1 MHAESGKKVGA
12 MQGADILIE
21 SLLKEGVDTI
31 FGHPGGAILPI
42 NDALY
47 SGRIRH
53 ILTRHEQGAV
63 HMAEGYARA
72 SGKPGVVLVTS
83 GPGGT
88 NVVTGLTN
96 AFMDSTPI
104 VVITGQ
110 VPTAVIGND
119 AFQEADIV
127 GITRSCTKHNYLVA
141 NVRDLARTIK
151 EAFYIA
157 SSGRPGPVL
166 VDVPKDVSVG
176 ACAFAYPDSV
186 NLRGYKPTVAGH
198 AGQIRRAAEMIAT
211 AERPV
216 LYTGGGV
223 ILSGAADELRQLGEL
238 TATPVTNTLMGLGG
252 FPGVHDLWL
261 GMLGMHGTVAAN
273 TAMDAADLVIAIG
286 ARFDD
291 RVTGN
296 LEEFCVGAKF
306 IHIDIDPS
314 SIGKNVRVDLPLVG
328 DVKYCLR
335 RLLEE
340 LRAIEKDWYGDHRAW
355 LEQIGE
361 WKVQYPLQ
369 YTQEPDGELL
379 PQFVCEQIY
388 EVTQGDA
395 IITTEVGQH
404 QMWAAQFYHCRKPR
418 QFITSGGLGTMGFGF
433 PAAIGAQVALP
444 DRVVI
449 DIAGDGS
456 FQMTL
461 QELATA
467 VQYNLPVIVA
477 ILNNRS
483 LGMVRQWQQFFY
495 DKRYADTSLEVSPD
509 YVKLADAY
517 GAVGLRATKAS
528 EVRSVLEEAMRVR
541 RPVVIDFV
549 VKMEENVFP
558 MIPSGGSIK
567 DMLLA

>member
-1 MHAESGKKVGA
+1 V
-12 MQGADILIE
+12 QGAEIFVE
-21 SLLKEGVDTI
+21 SLRKEGVDTI

-47 SGRIRH
+47 RAGMRT

-72 SGKPGVVLVTS
+72 TGKPGVVLVTS

-104 VVITGQ
+104 VVFTGQ

-127 GITRSCTKHNYLVA
+127 GITHSCTKHNTLVRD
-141 NVRDLARTIK
+141 VRDLARTVK

-157 SSGRPGPVL
+157 ATGRPGPVL
-166 VDVPKDVSVG
+166 VDIPKDVSTASCDFV
-176 ACAFAYPDSV
+176 YPDTV
-186 NLRGYKPTVAGH
+186 HLRGYKPTVVGH
-198 AGQIRRAAEMIAT
+198 AGQIRRAAEMMA
-211 AERPV
+211 AAQRPV
-216 LYTGGGV
+216 IYAGGGV
-223 ILSGAADELRQLGEL
+223 ILSGAAEELKQLGEL

-252 FPGVHDLWL
+252 FPGVHPLWL
-261 GMLGMHGTVAAN
+261 GMLGMHGTATAN
-273 TAMDAADLVIAIG
+273 TTMDAADVVIAIG
-286 ARFDD
+286 VRFDD

-296 LEEFCVGAKF
+296 VEEFCVNAKF

-314 SIGKNVRVDLPLVG
+314 SIGKNVQVDVPIVG
-328 DVKYCLR
+328 DVKHCVR
-335 RLLEE
+335 RLLDELQGLKKNWQEE
-340 LRAIEKDWYGDHRAW
+340 HRPWLAQIE
-355 LEQIGE
+355 E
-361 WKVQYPLQ
+361 WKTKFPLQ
-369 YTQEPDGELL
+369 YTQEPDGELM

-388 EVTQGDA
+388 EVTRGEA

-404 QMWAAQFYHCRKPR
+404 QMWAAQFYHFMRPHR
-418 QFITSGGLGTMGFGF
+418 WITSGGLGTMGFGF
-433 PAAIGAQVALP
+433 PAAIGAQVAFP
-444 DRVVI
+444 HEVVI

-456 FQMTL
+456 FQMTS

-477 ILNNRS
+477 VLNNHS

-495 DKRYADTSLEVSPD
+495 AGRYADSSLEVSPD

-517 GAVGLRATKAS
+517 GAVGLRATRPE
-528 EVRSVLEEAMRVR
+528 EVRPVLEEAIRLR
-541 RPVVIDFV
+541 RPVVIDFP
-549 VKMEENVFP
+549 VKMMENVFP

>member
-1 MHAESGKKVGA
+1 
-12 MQGADILIE
+12 MQGAEIFVE
-21 SLLKEGVDTI
+21 SLRKEGVDTI

-47 SGRIRH
+47 RAGMRT

-72 SGKPGVVLVTS
+72 TGKPGVVLVTS

-104 VVITGQ
+104 VVFTGQ

-127 GITRSCTKHNYLVA
+127 GITHSCTKHNTL
-141 NVRDLARTIK
+141 VRDVRELTRTIK

-157 SSGRPGPVL
+157 ATGRPGPVL
-166 VDVPKDVSVG
+166 VDIPKDVSTASCDFV
-176 ACAFAYPDSV
+176 YPDTV
-186 NLRGYKPTVAGH
+186 NLRGYKPTIVGH
-198 AGQIRRAAEMIAT
+198 AGQIRRAAEMLAT
-211 AERPV
+211 AQRPV
-216 LYTGGGV
+216 IYAGGGA
-223 ILSGAADELRQLGEL
+223 ILSGAAPELQQLGEL

-252 FPGVHDLWL
+252 FPGVHPLWL
-261 GMLGMHGTVAAN
+261 GMLGMHGTATAN
-273 TAMDAADLVIAIG
+273 TAMDAADVILAIG
-286 ARFDD
+286 VRFDD

-296 LEEFCVGAKF
+296 VEEFCVGAKF

-314 SIGKNVRVDLPLVG
+314 SIGKNVQVDVPIVG
-328 DVKYCLR
+328 DVKHCLR
-335 RLLEE
+335 RLLDE
-340 LRAIEKDWYGDHRAW
+340 LQGLDKNWQEAHRPWLAQIE
-355 LEQIGE
+355 E
-361 WKVQYPLQ
+361 WKAKFPLQ
-369 YTQEPDGELL
+369 YVQEPAGELL

-388 EVTQGDA
+388 EVTRGEA

-404 QMWAAQFYHCRKPR
+404 QMWAAQFYHFMRPR
-418 QFITSGGLGTMGFGF
+418 RWVTSGGLGTMGFGF
-433 PAAIGAQVALP
+433 PAAIGAQVAFP
-444 DRVVI
+444 HEVVI

-456 FQMTL
+456 FQMTS

-477 ILNNRS
+477 VLNNHS

-495 DKRYADTSLEVSPD
+495 AGRYADSSLEVSPD

-517 GAVGLRATKAS
+517 GAVGLRATQPD
-528 EVRSVLEEAMRVR
+528 EVRPVLEEAIRLR
-541 RPVVIDFV
+541 RPVVIDFP
-549 VKMEENVFP
+549 VKMMENVFP

>member
-1 MHAESGKKVGA
+1 MK
-12 MQGADILIE
+12 GADIFVE
-21 SLLKEGVDTI
+21 SLLREGVNTI

-47 SGRIRH
+47 SGKIRH

-72 SGKPGVVLVTS
+72 TGRPGVVLVTS

-96 AFMDSTPI
+96 ALMDSTPI
-104 VVITGQ
+104 VVFTGQ

-127 GITRSCTKHNYLVA
+127 GITRSCTKHNYLV
-141 NVRDLARTIK
+141 NDVKDLARTVK

-157 SSGRPGPVL
+157 STGRPGPVL
-166 VDVPKDVSVG
+166 VDIPKDVATGSCEFV
-176 ACAFAYPDSV
+176 YPETI
-186 NLRGYKPTVAGH
+186 NLRGYKPTIVGH
-198 AGQIRRAAEMIAT
+198 AGQIRRAAEMLA
-211 AERPV
+211 AAQRPII
-216 LYTGGGV
+216 YAGGGV
-223 ILSGAADELRQLGEL
+223 IHSGAAEELRQLGEL
-238 TATPVTNTLMGLGG
+238 TATPATNTLMGLGG
-252 FPGVHDLWL
+252 FPGVHELWL

-273 TAMDAADLVIAIG
+273 TAMDGADLVIAIG

-296 LEEFCVGAKF
+296 LEEFCLGAKF

-314 SIGKNVRVDLPLVG
+314 SIGKNVRVDLPIVG
-328 DVKYCLR
+328 DVKHCLR

-340 LRAIEKDWYGDHRAW
+340 LRAIEKDWRGDHQGW
-355 LEQIGE
+355 LAQVEE
-361 WKVQYPLQ
+361 WKTKYPLQ
-369 YTQEPDGELL
+369 YNQEPDGELL

-388 EVTQGDA
+388 AVTQGKA
-395 IITTEVGQH
+395 VITTEVGQH
-404 QMWAAQFYHCRKPR
+404 QMWAAQFYHCTSPR
-418 QFITSGGLGTMGFGF
+418 QFVTSGGLGTMGFGF

-444 DRVVI
+444 DTVVI

-477 ILNNRS
+477 ILNNHS

-495 DKRYADTSLEVSPD
+495 EGRYADSSLEVSPD
-509 YVKLADAY
+509 YVKLAEAY
-517 GAVGLRATKAS
+517 GAVGLRATKAQD
-528 EVRSVLEEAMRVR
+528 VRPVLEEAIRVR

-549 VKMEENVFP
+549 VKMTENVFP
-558 MIPSGGSIK
+558 MIPSGGSIR

>member
-1 MHAESGKKVGA
+1 MMNGAEIFV
-12 MQGADILIE
+12 E
-21 SLLKEGVDTI
+21 SLRKEGVETI

-47 SGRIRH
+47 RAGMRT

-63 HMAEGYARA
+63 HMAEGYAR
-72 SGKPGVVLVTS
+72 STGRPGVVLVTS

-96 AFMDSTPI
+96 ALMDSTPI
-104 VVITGQ
+104 VVFTGQ

-127 GITRSCTKHNYLVA
+127 GITHSCTKHNTL
-141 NVRDLARTIK
+141 VRDVKELARTVK

-157 SSGRPGPVL
+157 TTGRPGPVL
-166 VDVPKDVSVG
+166 VDIPKDVATSSCEFV
-176 ACAFAYPDSV
+176 YPEHVS
-186 NLRGYKPTVAGH
+186 LRGYKPTVVGH
-198 AGQIRRAAEMIAT
+198 AGQIRRAAEMLA
-211 AERPV
+211 AAQRPV
-216 LYTGGGV
+216 IYAGGGV
-223 ILSGAADELRQLGEL
+223 ILSGAAAELQQLSEL

-252 FPGVHDLWL
+252 FPGVHEFWL
-261 GMLGMHGTVAAN
+261 GMLGMHGTATAN
-273 TAMDAADLVIAIG
+273 TAMDAADVVLAIG

-306 IHIDIDPS
+306 VHIDIDPS
-314 SIGKNVRVDLPLVG
+314 SIGKNVQVDVPIVG
-328 DVKYCLR
+328 DVKHCLR
-335 RLLEE
+335 RLIEE
-340 LRAIEKDWYGDHRAW
+340 LRSIAKDWQQDHSSW
-355 LEQIGE
+355 LAQVQE
-361 WKVQYPLQ
+361 WQTKFPLQ
-369 YTQEPDGELL
+369 YTQEPDGELM

-388 EVTQGDA
+388 EVTRGDA

-404 QMWAAQFYHCRKPR
+404 QMWAAQYYHFTRPR
-418 QFITSGGLGTMGFGF
+418 RWVTSGGLGTMGFGF
-433 PAAIGAQVALP
+433 PAAIGAQVAFP
-444 DRVVI
+444 DEVVI

-456 FQMTL
+456 FQMTS

-477 ILNNRS
+477 ILNNHS

-495 DKRYADTSLEVSPD
+495 DGRYADSSLEVSPD
-509 YVKLADAY
+509 YVKLANAY
-517 GAVGLRATKAS
+517 GAIGLRATKPD
-528 EVRSVLEEAMRVR
+528 EVRPVLEEAIRVR
-541 RPVVIDFV
+541 RPVVIDFP
-549 VKMEENVFP
+549 VKLMENVFP

>member
-1 MHAESGKKVGA
+1 
-12 MQGADILIE
+12 MQGADILVE

-96 AFMDSTPI
+96 ACMDSTP
-104 VVITGQ
+104 VVVFTGQ

-141 NVRDLARTIK
+141 DVKDLARTVK
-151 EAFYIA
+151 EAFHIA
-157 SSGRPGPVL
+157 TSGRPGPVL
-166 VDVPKDVSVG
+166 VDVPKDVATG
-176 ACAFAYPDSV
+176 ACEFVYPDKV
-186 NLRGYKPTVAGH
+186 ELRGYKPTIMGH
-198 AGQIRRAAEMIAT
+198 TGQIRRAAEMIAK

-216 LYTGGGV
+216 IYAGGGV
-223 ILSGAADELRQLGEL
+223 IHSGAAEELRQLGEE
-238 TATPVTNTLMGLGG
+238 TSTPVTTTLMGLGG
-252 FPGVHDLWL
+252 FPGVHGLWL
-261 GMLGMHGTVAAN
+261 GMLGMHGTAAAN
-273 TAMDAADLVIAIG
+273 TAMDEADLVIAIG

-306 IHIDIDPS
+306 IHLDIDPS
-314 SIGKNVRVDLPLVG
+314 SIGKNVRVDLPIVG
-328 DVKYCLR
+328 DVKHCLR
-335 RLLEE
+335 RLLDE
-340 LRAIEKDWYGDHRAW
+340 LRAIDKAW
-355 LEQIGE
+355 QREHEPWLRQVEE
-361 WKVQYPLQ
+361 WRTRYPLR
-369 YTQEPDGELL
+369 YNQEPDGDLL

-388 EVTQGDA
+388 DATQGKA

-404 QMWAAQFYHCRKPR
+404 QMWAAQFYHCTRPR

-433 PAAIGAQVALP
+433 PAAIGAQAAFP
-444 DRVVI
+444 DQVVI

-477 ILNNRS
+477 ILNNQS

-495 DKRYADTSLEVSPD
+495 DGRYADTSLEVSPD
-509 YVKLADAY
+509 YVKLAEAY
-517 GAVGLRATKAS
+517 GAVGLRATRPAD
-528 EVRSVLEEAMRVR
+528 VRPALDEAIRSR

-549 VKMEENVFP
+549 VRTMENVFP
-558 MIPSGGSIK
+558 MIPAGGSVK

>member
-1 MHAESGKKVGA
+1 

-72 SGKPGVVLVTS
+72 AGKPGVVLVTS

-141 NVRDLARTIK
+141 DIRDLARTIK

-166 VDVPKDVSVG
+166 VDVPKDISTG
-176 ACAFAYPDSV
+176 TCEFLYPDSV

-198 AGQIRRAAEMIAT
+198 AGQIRRAAEMMA
-211 AERPV
+211 AAARPV

-273 TAMDAADLVIAIG
+273 TAMDAADLVIAVG

-314 SIGKNVRVDLPLVG
+314 SIGKNVRVDVPLVG

-340 LRAIEKDWYGDHRAW
+340 LRVLEKDWYGDHRAW

-361 WKVQYPLQ
+361 WKRQYPLQ

-388 EVTQGDA
+388 EVTRGEA

-404 QMWAAQFYHCRKPR
+404 QMWAAQFYHCREPR

-444 DRVVI
+444 DHVVI

-467 VQYNLPVIVA
+467 VQYDLPVIVA

-509 YVKLADAY
+509 YVKLAEAY
-517 GAVGLRATKAS
+517 GAVGLRATKAA
-528 EVRSVLEEAMRVR
+528 EVRPVLEEAIRVR
-541 RPVVIDFV
+541 RPVIIDFV

-558 MIPSGGSIK
+558 MIPSGGSIR

>member
-1 MHAESGKKVGA
+1 MNGAEIFV
-12 MQGADILIE
+12 E
-21 SLLKEGVDTI
+21 SLRKEGVETI

-47 SGRIRH
+47 RAGMRT

-72 SGKPGVVLVTS
+72 TGRPGVVLVTS

-96 AFMDSTPI
+96 ALMDSTPI
-104 VVITGQ
+104 VVFTGQ

-127 GITRSCTKHNYLVA
+127 GITHSCTKHNTL
-141 NVRDLARTIK
+141 VRDVKELARTIK

-157 SSGRPGPVL
+157 TTGRPGPVL
-166 VDVPKDVSVG
+166 VDIPKDVATDSCEFV
-176 ACAFAYPDSV
+176 YPEHVS
-186 NLRGYKPTVAGH
+186 LRGYKPTVVGH
-198 AGQIRRAAEMIAT
+198 AGQIRRAAEMLA
-211 AERPV
+211 AAQRPV
-216 LYTGGGV
+216 IYAGGGV
-223 ILSGAADELRQLGEL
+223 ILSGAATELRQLSEL

-252 FPGVHDLWL
+252 FPGVHELWL
-261 GMLGMHGTVAAN
+261 GMLGMHGTATAN
-273 TAMDAADLVIAIG
+273 TTMDAADVVLAIG

-306 IHIDIDPS
+306 VHIDIDPS
-314 SIGKNVRVDLPLVG
+314 SIGKNVQVDVPIVG
-328 DVKYCLR
+328 DVKHCLR
-335 RLLEE
+335 RLLDE
-340 LRAIEKDWYGDHRAW
+340 LRSITKDWRQDHSSW
-355 LEQIGE
+355 LAQVQE
-361 WKVQYPLQ
+361 WQTKFPLQ
-369 YTQEPDGELL
+369 YTQEPDGELM

-388 EVTQGDA
+388 EVTRGDA

-404 QMWAAQFYHCRKPR
+404 QMWAAQYYHFTRPR
-418 QFITSGGLGTMGFGF
+418 RWVTSGGLGTMGFGF
-433 PAAIGAQVALP
+433 PAAIGAQVAFP
-444 DRVVI
+444 QEVVI

-456 FQMTL
+456 FQMTS

-477 ILNNRS
+477 ILNNHS

-495 DKRYADTSLEVSPD
+495 DGRYADSSLEVSPD
-509 YVKLADAY
+509 YVKLAHAY
-517 GAVGLRATKAS
+517 GAIGLRATKPD
-528 EVRSVLEEAMRVR
+528 EVRPVLEEAIRIR
-541 RPVVIDFV
+541 RPVVIDFP
-549 VKMEENVFP
+549 VKLMENVFP

>member
-1 MHAESGKKVGA
+1 MK
-12 MQGADILIE
+12 GADIFVE
-21 SLLKEGVDTI
+21 SLLREGVDTI
-31 FGHPGGAILPI
+31 FGHPGGAILPL

-47 SGRIRH
+47 SGKIRH

-72 SGKPGVVLVTS
+72 TGRPGVVLVTS

-104 VVITGQ
+104 VVFTGQ

-127 GITRSCTKHNYLVA
+127 GITRSCTKHNYLVN
-141 NVRDLARTIK
+141 NVKDLARTVK

-157 SSGRPGPVL
+157 STGRPGPVL
-166 VDVPKDVSVG
+166 VDIPKDVSTASCEFV
-176 ACAFAYPDSV
+176 YPETV
-186 NLRGYKPTVAGH
+186 HLRGYKPTIVGH
-198 AGQIRRAAEMIAT
+198 AGQIRRAAEMLAA
-211 AERPV
+211 AERPI
-216 LYTGGGV
+216 LYAGGGV
-223 ILSGAADELRQLGEL
+223 IHSGAAEELRQLGEL

-252 FPGVHDLWL
+252 FPGVHPLWL

-273 TAMDAADLVIAIG
+273 TAMDGADLVIAIG

-314 SIGKNVRVDLPLVG
+314 SIGKNVRVDLPIVG
-328 DVKYCLR
+328 DVKHCLR

-340 LRAIEKDWYGDHRAW
+340 LRAIEKDWWGSHQPW
-355 LEQIGE
+355 LAQVEE
-361 WKVQYPLQ
+361 WQAKYPLH
-369 YTQEPDGELL
+369 YNQEPDGELL

-388 EVTQGDA
+388 EATQGKA
-395 IITTEVGQH
+395 VITTEVGQH
-404 QMWAAQFYHCRKPR
+404 QMWAAQFYHCTHPR

-444 DRVVI
+444 ETVVI

-477 ILNNRS
+477 ILNNHS

-495 DKRYADTSLEVSPD
+495 DGRYADSSLEVSPD
-509 YVKLADAY
+509 YVKLAEAY
-517 GAVGLRATKAS
+517 GAVGLRATKAQD
-528 EVRSVLEEAMRVR
+528 VRPVLEEAIRVR

-549 VKMEENVFP
+549 VKMTENVFP

>member
-1 MHAESGKKVGA
+1 
-12 MQGADILIE
+12 MQGAEIFIE
-21 SLLKEGVDTI
+21 SLLAEGVDTI

-72 SGKPGVVLVTS
+72 TGRPGVVLVTS

-88 NVVTGLTN
+88 NVVTGLTD

-104 VVITGQ
+104 VVFTGQ
-110 VPTAVIGND
+110 VPTSVIGND

-127 GITRSCTKHNYLVA
+127 GMTRSCTKHNYLVRD
-141 NVRDLARTIK
+141 VKDLARTIK

-157 SSGRPGPVL
+157 ASGRPGPVL
-166 VDVPKDVSVG
+166 VDIPKDVASDS
-176 ACAFAYPDSV
+176 ADFRYPDEV
-186 NLRGYKPTVAGH
+186 DIRGYKPTTLGH
-198 AGQIRRAAEMIAT
+198 AGQIRRAAEMLA
-211 AERPV
+211 AAQRPV
-216 LYTGGGV
+216 IYAGGGV
-223 ILSGAADELRQLGEL
+223 IHSEAAAELHELGEL

-252 FPGVHDLWL
+252 FPGRHDLWL
-261 GMLGMHGTVAAN
+261 GMLGMHGTYTAN
-273 TAMDAADLVIAIG
+273 MAMDQADLVIAIG

-296 LEEFCVGAKF
+296 LEEFCVGAEF

-314 SIGKNVRVDLPLVG
+314 SIGKNIPVALPIVG
-328 DVKYCLR
+328 DVKRCLQ
-335 RLLEE
+335 RLLKE
-340 LRAIEKDWYGDHRAW
+340 LRAMEGKDWRTAHASW
-355 LEQIGE
+355 LAQIAE
-361 WKVQYPLQ
+361 WQRDFPLS
-369 YTQEPDGELL
+369 YAQEADGELM
-379 PQFVCEQIY
+379 PQYVCEQIY
-388 EVTQGDA
+388 EATEGDA

-404 QMWAAQFYHCRKPR
+404 QMWAAQYYHFMKPR
-418 QFITSGGLGTMGFGF
+418 HFITSGGLGTMGYGF
-433 PAAIGAQVALP
+433 PAAIGAQVACP

-456 FQMTL
+456 FQMNV

-467 VQYNLPVIVA
+467 VQYDLPVIVA
-477 ILNNRS
+477 ILNNYS

-495 DKRYADTSLEVSPD
+495 DGRYADTSLEVSPD
-509 YVKLADAY
+509 YVKLAEAY
-517 GAVGLRATKAS
+517 GALGLRATKPD
-528 EVRSVLEEAMRVR
+528 EVRPVLEEAIRQR

-549 VKMEENVFP
+549 VKMTENVFP
-558 MIPSGGSIK
+558 MIPTGGSIK

>member
-1 MHAESGKKVGA
+1 
-12 MQGADILIE
+12 MQGAYILVE
-21 SLLKEGVDTI
+21 SLLREGVDTI

-72 SGKPGVVLVTS
+72 TGSPGVVLVTS

-88 NVVTGLTN
+88 NVVTGLAN

-104 VVITGQ
+104 VVFTGQ

-127 GITRSCTKHNYLVA
+127 GITRSCTKHNYLVSD
-141 NVRDLARTIK
+141 VKDLASTVK
-151 EAFYIA
+151 EAFYVA
-157 SSGRPGPVL
+157 TTGRPGPVL
-166 VDVPKDVSVG
+166 VDIPKDVATG
-176 ACAFAYPDSV
+176 DCEFIYPDSV
-186 NLRGYKPTVAGH
+186 NLRGYRPTIAGH
-198 AGQIRRAAEMIAT
+198 AGQIRRAAEMIEA
-211 AERPV
+211 ASCPII
-216 LYTGGGV
+216 YAGGGV
-223 ILSGAADELRQLGEL
+223 VHSGAAEELRQLGEL

-252 FPGVHDLWL
+252 FPGRHDLWL
-261 GMLGMHGTVAAN
+261 GMLGMHGTFAAN

-296 LEEFCVGAKF
+296 LDEFCVGAKF

-314 SIGKNVRVDLPLVG
+314 SIGKNVRVDLPIVG
-328 DVKYCLR
+328 DVKHCLL
-335 RLLEE
+335 RLLDE
-340 LRAIEKDWYGDHRAW
+340 LRDVDKNWAQDHASW
-355 LEQIGE
+355 LGQVNE
-361 WKVQYPLQ
+361 WKANNPLRYHQ
-369 YTQEPDGELL
+369 DAEGELL
-379 PQFVCEQIY
+379 PQYVCEQIY

-404 QMWAAQFYHCRKPR
+404 QMWAAQYYHCTKPR
-418 QFITSGGLGTMGFGF
+418 QFVTSGGLGTMGFGF
-433 PAAIGAQVALP
+433 PAAIGAQVAFP
-444 DRVVI
+444 DAVVI

-461 QELATA
+461 QELATV
-467 VQYNLPVIVA
+467 VQHDLPVIVA
-477 ILNNRS
+477 LLNNHS

-495 DKRYADTSLEVSPD
+495 DGRYADTSLEVAPD
-509 YVKLADAY
+509 FVKLAEAY
-517 GAVGLRATKAS
+517 GAIGLRATKAA
-528 EVRSVLEEAMRVR
+528 EVRPVLEEAIRLR
-541 RPVVIDFV
+541 RPVIIDFV
-549 VKMEENVFP
+549 VKTMENVFP

>member
-1 MHAESGKKVGA
+1 MK
-12 MQGADILIE
+12 GADILVE
-21 SLLKEGVDTI
+21 SLLKEGVETI

-47 SGRIRH
+47 SGKIRH

-63 HMAEGYARA
+63 HMAEGFARA
-72 SGKPGVVLVTS
+72 TGRPGVVLVTS

-96 AFMDSTPI
+96 ALMDSTPI

-127 GITRSCTKHNYLVA
+127 GITRSCTKHNYLVRD
-141 NVRDLARTIK
+141 VKDLARTIK

-157 SSGRPGPVL
+157 STGRPGPVL
-166 VDVPKDVSVG
+166 VDIPKDVST
-176 ACAFAYPDSV
+176 ASCEFAYPESV
-186 NLRGYKPTVAGH
+186 TLRGYKPTIAGH
-198 AGQIRRAAEMIAT
+198 AGQIRRAAEMIA
-211 AERPV
+211 AAQRPI
-216 LYTGGGV
+216 LYAGGGV
-223 ILSGAADELRQLGEL
+223 IHSGAAAELRQLGEL

-252 FPGVHDLWL
+252 FPGVHKGWL

-273 TAMDAADLVIAIG
+273 TAMDAADLVVAIG

-314 SIGKNVRVDLPLVG
+314 SIGKNVRVDLPIVG
-328 DVKYCLR
+328 DVKHCLR

-340 LRAIEKDWYGDHRAW
+340 LRSMDKDWQGEHQAW
-355 LEQIGE
+355 LAQVEE
-361 WKVQYPLQ
+361 WKTKHPLQ
-369 YTQEPDGELL
+369 YTQEPEGELL
-379 PQFVCEQIY
+379 PQFVCTQIY
-388 EVTQGDA
+388 EATQGKA

-404 QMWAAQFYHCRKPR
+404 QMWAAQFYHCTQPR

-433 PAAIGAQVALP
+433 PAAIGAQVAIP
-444 DRVVI
+444 DAVVI

-477 ILNNRS
+477 ILNNHS

-495 DKRYADTSLEVSPD
+495 DGRYADTSLEVSPD
-509 YVKLADAY
+509 YVKLAEAY
-517 GAVGLRATKAS
+517 GAVGLRATRAD
-528 EVRSVLEEAMRVR
+528 EVRPVLEEAIRVR

-549 VKMEENVFP
+549 VKLMENVFP
-558 MIPSGGSIK
+558 MSPSGGSIK

>member
-1 MHAESGKKVGA
+1 
-12 MQGADILIE
+12 MQGADILVE

-72 SGKPGVVLVTS
+72 SGKAGVVLVTS

-96 AFMDSTPI
+96 AFMDSTP
-104 VVITGQ
+104 VVVFTGQ

-127 GITRSCTKHNYLVA
+127 GITRSCTKHNYLVSD
-141 NVRDLARTIK
+141 VKDLARTVK

-157 SSGRPGPVL
+157 TSGRPGPVL
-166 VDVPKDVSVG
+166 VDVPKDVATGEGEFV
-176 ACAFAYPDSV
+176 YPEKV
-186 NLRGYKPTVAGH
+186 ELRGYKPTVMGH
-198 AGQIRRAAEMIAT
+198 TGQIRRAAEMIAK

-216 LYTGGGV
+216 IYAGGGV
-223 ILSGAADELRQLGEL
+223 IHSGAAEELRQLGEA
-238 TATPVTNTLMGLGG
+238 TSTPVTTTLMGLGG

-261 GMLGMHGTVAAN
+261 GMLGMHGTAAAN
-273 TAMDAADLVIAIG
+273 TAMDEADLVIAIG

-314 SIGKNVRVDLPLVG
+314 SIGKNVRVDLPIVG
-328 DVKYCLR
+328 DVKHCLR
-335 RLLEE
+335 RLLDE
-340 LRAIEKDWYGDHRAW
+340 LRAIDKEWRRDHEPW
-355 LEQIGE
+355 LRQVEE
-361 WKVQYPLQ
+361 WRTRYPLQ
-369 YTQEPDGELL
+369 YNQESDGELL

-388 EVTQGDA
+388 EATQGNA

-404 QMWAAQFYHCRKPR
+404 QMWAAQFYHCMRAR

-433 PAAIGAQVALP
+433 PAAIGAQAAFP
-444 DRVVI
+444 DQVVI

-467 VQYNLPVIVA
+467 VQHNLPVIVA
-477 ILNNRS
+477 ILNNQS

-495 DKRYADTSLEVSPD
+495 DGRYADVSLEVSPD
-509 YVKLADAY
+509 YVKLAEAY
-517 GAVGLRATKAS
+517 SAVGLRATRPD
-528 EVRSVLEEAMRVR
+528 EVRPVLDEAIRLR

-549 VKMEENVFP
+549 VRTMENVFP
-558 MIPSGGSIK
+558 MIPAGGSVK

>member
-1 MHAESGKKVGA
+1 
-12 MQGADILIE
+12 MQGAEIFIE
-21 SLLKEGVDTI
+21 SLLAEGVDTI

-72 SGKPGVVLVTS
+72 TGRPGVVLVTS

-88 NVVTGLTN
+88 NVVTGLAD

-104 VVITGQ
+104 VVFTGQ
-110 VPTAVIGND
+110 VPTGVIGND

-127 GITRSCTKHNYLVA
+127 GMTRSCTKHNYLVRD
-141 NVRDLARTIK
+141 VKDLARTIK

-157 SSGRPGPVL
+157 ATGRPGPVL
-166 VDVPKDVSVG
+166 VDIPKDVANDSTD
-176 ACAFAYPDSV
+176 FHYPDNV
-186 NLRGYKPTVAGH
+186 DIRGYKPKTVGH
-198 AGQIRRAAEMIAT
+198 AGQIRRAAEMLAA

-216 LYTGGGV
+216 IYAGGGV
-223 ILSGAADELRQLGEL
+223 IHSEAAAELHELGEL

-252 FPGVHDLWL
+252 FPGRHDLWL
-261 GMLGMHGTVAAN
+261 GMLGMHGTYTAN
-273 TAMDAADLVIAIG
+273 MAMDQADLVIAIG

-296 LEEFCVGAKF
+296 LEEFCVGAEF

-314 SIGKNVRVDLPLVG
+314 SIGKNIPVALPIVG
-328 DVKYCLR
+328 DVKMCLQ
-335 RLLEE
+335 RLLKE
-340 LRAIEKDWYGDHRAW
+340 LRDMEGKDWHAARASW
-355 LEQIGE
+355 LAQVAE
-361 WKVQYPLQ
+361 WQRDFPLS
-369 YTQEPDGELL
+369 YEQEPDGELM
-379 PQFVCEQIY
+379 PQYVCEQIY
-388 EVTQGDA
+388 EVTDGDA

-404 QMWAAQFYHCRKPR
+404 QMWAAQFYHFTKPR
-418 QFITSGGLGTMGFGF
+418 HFITSGGLGTMGYGF
-433 PAAIGAQVALP
+433 PAAIGAQIAYP
-444 DRVVI
+444 ERTVI

-456 FQMTL
+456 FQMNV

-467 VQYNLPVIVA
+467 VQYDLPVIVA
-477 ILNNRS
+477 VLNNHS

-495 DKRYADTSLEVSPD
+495 DGRYADTSLEVSPD
-509 YVKLADAY
+509 YVKLAEAY
-517 GAVGLRATKAS
+517 GAVGLRATRPD
-528 EVRSVLEEAMRVR
+528 EVRPALEEAIRLR
-541 RPVVIDFV
+541 RPVVLDFV
-549 VKMEENVFP
+549 VKMTENVFP
-558 MIPSGGSIK
+558 MIPTGGSIK

>member
-1 MHAESGKKVGA
+1 
-12 MQGADILIE
+12 MQGAEIFIE
-21 SLLKEGVDTI
+21 SLLAEGVDTI

-72 SGKPGVVLVTS
+72 TGRPGVVLVTS

-88 NVVTGLTN
+88 NVVTGLTD

-104 VVITGQ
+104 VVFTGQ
-110 VPTAVIGND
+110 VPTSVIGND

-127 GITRSCTKHNYLVA
+127 GMTRSCTKHNYLVRD
-141 NVRDLARTIK
+141 VKDLARTIK

-157 SSGRPGPVL
+157 ASGRPGPVL
-166 VDVPKDVSVG
+166 VDIPKDVASDS
-176 ACAFAYPDSV
+176 ADFRYPDEV
-186 NLRGYKPTVAGH
+186 DIRGYKPTTLGH
-198 AGQIRRAAEMIAT
+198 AGQIRRAAEMLA
-211 AERPV
+211 AAQRPV
-216 LYTGGGV
+216 IYAGGGV
-223 ILSGAADELRQLGEL
+223 IHSEAAAELHELGEL

-252 FPGVHDLWL
+252 FPGRHHLWL
-261 GMLGMHGTVAAN
+261 GMLGMHGTYTAN
-273 TAMDAADLVIAIG
+273 MAMDQADLVIAIG

-296 LEEFCVGAKF
+296 LEEFCVGAEF

-314 SIGKNVRVDLPLVG
+314 SIGKNIPVALPIVG
-328 DVKYCLR
+328 DVKRCLQ
-335 RLLEE
+335 RLLKE
-340 LRAIEKDWYGDHRAW
+340 LRAMEGKDWHTAHAPW
-355 LEQIGE
+355 LAQITE
-361 WKVQYPLQ
+361 WQRDFPLS
-369 YTQEPDGELL
+369 YAQEADGELM
-379 PQFVCEQIY
+379 PQYVCEQIY
-388 EVTQGDA
+388 EVTEGDA

-404 QMWAAQFYHCRKPR
+404 QMWAAQYYHFMKPR
-418 QFITSGGLGTMGFGF
+418 HFITSGGLGTMGYGF
-433 PAAIGAQVALP
+433 PAAIGAQIACP

-456 FQMTL
+456 FQMNV

-467 VQYNLPVIVA
+467 VQYDLPVIVA
-477 ILNNRS
+477 ILNNHS

-495 DKRYADTSLEVSPD
+495 DGRYADTSLEVSPD
-509 YVKLADAY
+509 YVKLAEAY
-517 GAVGLRATKAS
+517 GALGLRATKPD
-528 EVRSVLEEAMRVR
+528 EVRPVLEEAIHQR

-549 VKMEENVFP
+549 VKMTENVFP
-558 MIPSGGSIK
+558 MIPTGGSIK

>member
-1 MHAESGKKVGA
+1 MKGA
-12 MQGADILIE
+12 NIFVE
-21 SLLKEGVDTI
+21 SLLREGIDTI
-31 FGHPGGAILPI
+31 FGHPGGAILPL

-47 SGRIRH
+47 SGKIRH

-72 SGKPGVVLVTS
+72 TGRPGVVLVTS

-104 VVITGQ
+104 VVFTGQ

-127 GITRSCTKHNYLVA
+127 GITRSCTKHNYLVN
-141 NVRDLARTIK
+141 NVKDLARTVK

-157 SSGRPGPVL
+157 STGRPGPVL
-166 VDVPKDVSVG
+166 VDIPKDVSTASGEFV
-176 ACAFAYPDSV
+176 YPETV
-186 NLRGYKPTVAGH
+186 LLRGYKPTIVGH
-198 AGQIRRAAEMIAT
+198 AGQIRRAAEMLAA
-211 AERPV
+211 AERPI
-216 LYTGGGV
+216 LYAGGGV
-223 ILSGAADELRQLGEL
+223 IHSGAAEELRQLGEL

-252 FPGVHDLWL
+252 FPGVHQLWL

-273 TAMDAADLVIAIG
+273 TAMDGADLVIAIG

-314 SIGKNVRVDLPLVG
+314 SIGKNVRVDLPIVG
-328 DVKYCLR
+328 DVKHCLR

-340 LRAIEKDWYGDHRAW
+340 LRAIEKDWWGSHQPW
-355 LEQIGE
+355 LAQVEE
-361 WKVQYPLQ
+361 WQTKYPLS
-369 YTQEPDGELL
+369 YNQEPDGELL

-388 EVTQGDA
+388 EVTQGQA
-395 IITTEVGQH
+395 VITTEVGQH
-404 QMWAAQFYHCRKPR
+404 QMWAAQFYHCTHPR

-444 DRVVI
+444 ETVVI

-477 ILNNRS
+477 ILNNHS

-495 DKRYADTSLEVSPD
+495 DGRYADSSLEVSPD
-509 YVKLADAY
+509 YVKLAEAY
-517 GAVGLRATKAS
+517 GAVGLRATKAQ
-528 EVRSVLEEAMRVR
+528 EVRSVLEEAIRVR

-549 VKMEENVFP
+549 VKMTENVFP
-558 MIPSGGSIK
+558 MIPSGGSIR

>member
-1 MHAESGKKVGA
+1 MYGAEIFV
-12 MQGADILIE
+12 E
-21 SLLKEGVDTI
+21 SLRREGVDTL

-47 SGRIRH
+47 RAGMRH

-72 SGKPGVVLVTS
+72 TGKPGVVLVTS

-104 VVITGQ
+104 VVFTGQ
-110 VPTAVIGND
+110 VPTGVIGND

-127 GITRSCTKHNYLVA
+127 GITHSCTKHNTLVRDA
-141 NVRDLARTIK
+141 RDLARTIK

-157 SSGRPGPVL
+157 STGRPGPVL
-166 VDVPKDVSVG
+166 VDIPKDVATGECEFV
-176 ACAFAYPDSV
+176 YPERV
-186 NLRGYKPTVAGH
+186 NLRGYKPTVDGH
-198 AGQIRRAAEMIAT
+198 AGQIRRAAEMLA
-211 AERPV
+211 AAKRPV
-216 LYTGGGV
+216 LYAGGGV
-223 ILSGAADELRQLGEL
+223 ILSGAAAELYQLGTC

-252 FPGVHDLWL
+252 FPATHELWL
-261 GMLGMHGTVAAN
+261 GMLGMHGTATAN
-273 TAMDAADLVIAIG
+273 TAMDKADLIVAIG

-296 LEEFCVGAKF
+296 LEEFCVGARF

-314 SIGKNVRVDLPLVG
+314 SIGKNVSVDLPIVG
-328 DVKYCLR
+328 DVKHCLQ
-335 RLLEE
+335 RLLAE
-340 LRAIEKDWYGDHRAW
+340 LQTIEKDWQGDHADW
-355 LEQIGE
+355 LAQIAE
-361 WKVQYPLQ
+361 WHASFPLQ
-369 YTQEPDGELL
+369 YVQEPEGELM

-388 EVTQGDA
+388 EVTQGEA

-404 QMWAAQFYHCRKPR
+404 QMWAAQFYHFTQPQKW
-418 QFITSGGLGTMGFGF
+418 ITSGGLGTMGFGF
-433 PAAIGAQVALP
+433 PAALGAQIAFP
-444 DRVVI
+444 EAVVI

-461 QELATA
+461 QELSTA

-477 ILNNRS
+477 ILNNHT

-495 DKRYADTSLEVSPD
+495 DGRYADTSLEVSPD
-509 YVKLADAY
+509 YVKLAEAY
-517 GAVGLRATKAS
+517 GAVGLRAMTPR
-528 EVRSVLEEAMRVR
+528 EVRPVLEEAIRLR
-541 RPVVIDFV
+541 RPVVIDFP
-549 VKMEENVFP
+549 VKMMENVFP
-558 MIPSGGSIK
+558 MIPAGGSIK